1 MPAPLQSPS
10 PPGSLSCP
18 SPSSQSDHS
27 SGNGL
32 GSAPIPPWVWL
43 PMPKPGSQAAWR
55 PLEARAGGHWLSNRA
70 DGSRPSPRSQPLLPH
85 LGYLGP
91 QCSLPPSRVKLGD
104 RAPGVT
110 VARDTALSLEIHSLE
125 YLGGE
130 GVNHAL
136 LGTGLDAML
145 AQRWSLRESLGSTTG
160 SGPLEEGLSAS
171 SGQNRHQHHSSA
183 GQSFSGIIQCQR
195 NLPEVGMFYT
205 SPCLLEICLLSDPSP
220 KHDPWKGSG

>member
-18 SPSSQSDHS
+18 SPSSHSDHS

-43 PMPKPGSQAAWR
+43 PMPKPGSQAARR

-70 DGSRPSPRSQPLLPH
+70 SPRSQPLLPH

-91 QCSLPPSRVKLGD
+91 QCLLSHLPGSSSGTEPRELLWPVILPCPLKSTLWNTLVGR
-104 RAPGVT
+104 
-110 VARDTALSLEIHSLE
+110 
-125 YLGGE
+125 

-136 LGTGLDAML
+136 LGTGLDAMWGSAVEPQGEPWL
-145 AQRWSLRESLGSTTG
+145 YYWLRA
-160 SGPLEEGLSAS
+160 P
-171 SGQNRHQHHSSA
+171 
-183 GQSFSGIIQCQR
+183 
-195 NLPEVGMFYT
+195 
-205 SPCLLEICLLSDPSP
+205 
-220 KHDPWKGSG
+220 